1 MDPINEVSF
10 KTINLDNK
18 SNSDGSDSDKYVD
31 LEEIIKEQD
40 KDKNNIYQI
49 QLSNDEMMIKL
60 VGKEFYVPDVIIME
74 NFGPDNKLSL
84 YSCLYEENDFNLK
97 TESGLNDTKDFL
109 HPLLKLIERN
119 NDTYTIFSIVVKFK
133 ELAFNIKI
141 TDFELFII
149 FNKNEDDCIYTYA
162 IEKNIDS
169 KNIIEKILEYYNLII
184 DTKEYLKKNQ

>member
-18 SNSDGSDSDKYVD
+18 SNSDESDSDKYVD

-49 QLSNDEMMIKL
+49 QLSSDEMMIKL
-60 VGKEFYVPDVIIME
+60 VGKKFYVPDVIIME

-97 TESGLNDTKDFL
+97 TESGLNDTKNFL
-109 HPLLKLIERN
+109 HPLLKLIEKA
-119 NDTYTIFSIVVKFK
+119 Y
-133 ELAFNIKI
+133 
-141 TDFELFII
+141 
-149 FNKNEDDCIYTYA
+149 
-162 IEKNIDS
+162 
-169 KNIIEKILEYYNLII
+169 
-184 DTKEYLKKNQ
+184 